1 MPISKKQKPSGKLT
15 LRQLAKEL
23 GLSLNQIDQ
32 AKQEGVNP
40 YDRVSMRAWKD
51 QRNGYVK
58 SDVPAELPSEEQ
70 PRLTLEQIEDY
81 ASRAGQ
87 SKKEIDVYKGQLEV
101 MKAADALRVQ
111 RNKLISRDEAK
122 ESDAKIAHAVSAMVR
137 KFETEVPALCFGQHD
152 MGKLKETVKSL
163 TRDIQK
169 AVADGQ
175 EEFWKNHPEG

>member
-1 MPISKKQKPSGKLT
+1 MPAKKT
-15 LRQLAKEL
+15 LREIAEEL
-23 GLSLNQIDQ
+23 GMSHGDITR
-32 AKQEGVNP
+32 AKKDGVNP
-40 YDRVSMRAWKD
+40 YDREAMREWKGD
-51 QRNGYVK
+51 RNGYAK
-58 SDVPAELPSEEQ
+58 SSEPANLPTDEQ

-111 RNKLISRDEAK
+111 RNKLISRDEK
-122 ESDAKIAHAVSAMVR
+122 NESDAKIAHAVAAMLR
-137 KFETEVPALCFGQHD
+137 KFENEIPALCFGQHD

-163 TRDIQK
+163 TREIQQ

-175 EEFWKNHPEG
+175 EEFWKHHQET